1 MARDR
6 ESIIRLA
13 DEALY
18 RSKQAGRDCCT
29 FGDPQLVGPT
39 TVRRERDQGAVV
51 DITQVARG
59 S

>member
-1 MARDR
+1 
-6 ESIIRLA
+6 
-13 DEALY
+13 
-18 RSKQAGRDCCT
+18 
-29 FGDPQLVGPT
+29 LVGPT